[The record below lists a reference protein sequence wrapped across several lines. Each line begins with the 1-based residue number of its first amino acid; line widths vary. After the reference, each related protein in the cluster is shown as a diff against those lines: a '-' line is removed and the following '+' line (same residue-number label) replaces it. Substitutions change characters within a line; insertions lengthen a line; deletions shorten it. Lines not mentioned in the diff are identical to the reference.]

1 MRENAKMGKDEI
13 VRAPRTRVEVERYV
27 IKKKVEKTREKEM
40 KFQISKLANL
50 AQCSAA
56 VSSSSLEWN
65 EVTVRL

>member
-27 IKKKVEKTREKEM
+27 IKKKVEKKTREKEM

-56 VSSSSLEWN
+56 VSSSSLK
-65 EVTVRL
+65 